1 MPHLCSPSPSWFR
14 QYFNEQG
21 YQFIHTC
28 LEHIQG
34 VPPILSDEEQGNL
47 LRGNWQLFG
56 CGLRSVVQVYYK
68 ALKDSFSNKFSLFNL
83 KSIKEDTKKV
93 AHGKKKSQ
101 KCKTILS
108 NCYIELKNY
117 NFEPFC
123 FMINCVLK
131 LRFCEKE
138 TKFLQNHHLR
148 FVLCSNGQIYGG
160 DFAKF
165 CGLLRIYE
173 LYQNR
178 SF

>member
-93 AHGKKKSQ
+93 AHRKKITKMQNNIVKVLYWAQ
-101 KCKTILS
+101 KLQFWTILFYDKL
-108 NCYIELKNY
+108 CIKVEVLWEGDKN
-117 NFEPFC
+117 
-123 FMINCVLK
+123 
-131 LRFCEKE
+131 
-138 TKFLQNHHLR
+138 
-148 FVLCSNGQIYGG
+148 
-160 DFAKF
+160 FAK
-165 CGLLRIYE
+165 
-173 LYQNR
+173 
-178 SF
+178 SPP